1 MGIGKDVKKAGGWM
15 MFLGILYVIGGI
27 LCIALPLA
35 AGVSVAWVIG
45 IVLTTLGI
53 LQAIGAFQADSF
65 GMGAGEFLI
74 ALLYIAGGV
83 MTLMHPL
90 AGLTAL
96 TMLITMVILM
106 RGIVMIGGALQLKP
120 AKGWGWVLFS
130 GIVGVILAIM
140 LIAQFPT
147 TAVWLPGLLLGIDL
161 LMSGLTILFTGGA
174 VRGFGKD
181 VLKDSESAS

>member
-15 MFLGILYVIGGI
+15 MFLGILYVIGGM

-161 LMSGLTILFTGGA
+161 LMSGWTILFTGGA